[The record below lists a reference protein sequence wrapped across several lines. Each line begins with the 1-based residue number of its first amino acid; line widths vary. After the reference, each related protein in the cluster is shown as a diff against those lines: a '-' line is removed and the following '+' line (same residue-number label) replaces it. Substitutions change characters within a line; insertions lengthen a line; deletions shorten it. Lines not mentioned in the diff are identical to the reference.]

1 MKTLNNY
8 ITEKFKISKDNV
20 KEKEDSKK
28 LSSNSLAEEIL
39 NIIGYDDDIL
49 YDTLNEW
56 IEKNKVYTTKIVI
69 NKKTYKSLENSG
81 CPEIYLSEFL
91 VDDDKM
97 TKFMN
102 QCHKDGKWLVKT
114 PNINYSVKAS
124 DTLFWISLQGDG
136 DYDYTDY
143 MIPKL
148 N

>member
-1 MKTLNNY
+1 MINLNTY
-8 ITEKFKISKDNV
+8 ILEKFKISKDNV

-28 LSSNSLAEEIL
+28 LSSDSLAEEIL
-39 NIIGYDDDIL
+39 NIIGYDNDIL

-56 IEKNKVYTTKIVI
+56 LEKNKVYTTKILI
-69 NKKTYKSLENSG
+69 NEKTYKSIKNSG

-102 QCHKDGKWLVKT
+102 QCYKDGKWLVRT
-114 PNINYSVKAS
+114 PNIDYSVRAS
-124 DTLFWISLQGDG
+124 DTLFWISIQDIG
-136 DYDYTDY
+136 DY